1 MPAPLTLPCAKRVCV
16 SRSLWPL
23 LSVGLFAI
31 NPLPLVLAEA
41 SRTEDSTLTL
51 GTVTVQGATGSNGP
65 LSTSS
70 VLSSVDVLGAD
81 ILEKMPVNY
90 SWELFSRAPGVMLT
104 EFNQG
109 TTSGKISFRGFNGEG
124 EVNAVK
130 LLIDGIPSNSN
141 DGNMPFMDMI
151 FPLELDSIEVVR
163 GTSDARYGL
172 NNIAGNVNMLTRTGG
187 DYTKARIRYGSYNT
201 QETQLAKGIES
212 SNWTQNYFFA
222 YQKSDGYRD
231 HAQADKFSMA
241 GKWFYTPDD
250 NRYRIGLI
258 ARHYETEA
266 QEPGY
271 LSEEDAH
278 QHPTMTNSYNATD
291 KGTRRMNQ
299 LSVHFDTE
307 LSDTLAWAA
316 KTYVNTFDDRRW
328 TQYWRTSA
336 QQERDAYE
344 TQYGALTSLTW
355 RPEVSW
361 LYDFALEGGADMQ
374 QQHNKSERYR
384 TKDRVRQA
392 QTRDQQFDFDTY
404 GAYVQAEI
412 KPFESLK
419 IIPAYRVDK
428 IQGDF
433 TNEMTGLDYD
443 INDYG
448 LIKQPKLSVVYSPWD
463 VASVYANWGRTFQV
477 GTGAAAYKIPPRDT
491 DLAPSINEGWETGIK
506 FTPADWIDGRV
517 AYWQQKASG
526 EVSRRLNDPSGESDN
541 VGQTRRWGYDAQ
553 VNLHPNERTDLWMAY
568 AWQYSKI
575 LQPSSTLPNSKGQ
588 EIDHIPHHLYN
599 AGVSYKATPALQL
612 TAWMNGQTNYYLER
626 ENTRGTY
633 GGYVLMNL
641 GASYRVTESVSVDL
655 QLKNLTNRYY
665 EYVWYDPDG
674 AQASLH
680 SPGDGRALYTGVSVD
695 F

>member
-31 NPLPLVLAEA
+31 NPLLLALAEA

-51 GTVTVQGATGSNGP
+51 GTVTVQGATDSNGP

-151 FPLELDSIEVVR
+151 FPMELDSIEVVR

-201 QETQLAKGIES
+201 QETQLAKGIET

-433 TNEMTGLDYD
+433 TNEMTGLDYA

-463 VASVYANWGRTFQV
+463 VASVYANWGRTFQM

>member
-1 MPAPLTLPCAKRVCV
+1 MPVPFTVPRARRLTV
-16 SRSLWPL
+16 SRPLWPMI
-23 LSVGLFAI
+23 SAGLFAL
-31 NPLPLVLAEA
+31 NPLCLTLAET
-41 SRTEDSTLTL
+41 SKTEDSTLTL
-51 GTVTVQGATGSNGP
+51 GTVTVQGASASNGP
-65 LSTSS
+65 LSTAS
-70 VLSSVDVLGAD
+70 VLSSVDILGAD
-81 ILEKMPVNY
+81 ILQKMPVNY

-187 DYTKARIRYGSYNT
+187 DYTQARLRYGSFNT

-222 YQKSDGYRD
+222 YQKSAGYRD
-231 HAQADKFSMA
+231 HAEADKFSMS

-250 NRYRIGLI
+250 NSYRVGLI

-271 LSEEDAH
+271 LSEDDARR
-278 QHPTMTNSYNATD
+278 HPTMTNTYNATD

-299 LSVHFDTE
+299 VSLHVDTE
-307 LSDTLAWAA
+307 LAETLAWSA

-355 RPEVSW
+355 RPHVSW
-361 LYDFALEGGADMQ
+361 LYDFALEGGTDLQ
-374 QQHNKSERYR
+374 QQQNKSERYR
-384 TKDRVRQA
+384 TQNRARLA
-392 QTRDQQFDFDTY
+392 QTRDQRFDFNTY

-412 KPFESLK
+412 TPFESLK

-506 FTPADWIDGRV
+506 FTPTEWIDGRV

-553 VNLHPNERTDLWMAY
+553 LNLHPNERTDIWMAY

-575 LQPSSTLPNSKGQ
+575 LQPSATLPNSKDQ

-599 AGVSYKATPALQL
+599 AGISYKATPALQL

-626 ENTRGTY
+626 ENTKGTY

-641 GASYRVTESVSVDL
+641 GATYQVTRSVSVDL

-674 AQASLH
+674 ARASLH
-680 SPGDGRALYTGVSVD
+680 SPGDGRALYSGVTLD

>member
-1 MPAPLTLPCAKRVCV
+1 MPAPCSLPRVKQRVV
-16 SRSLWPL
+16 SRSFLAL
-23 LSVGLFAI
+23 LSASLSAFD
-31 NPLPLVLAEA
+31 PLSIAVAA
-41 SRTEDSTLTL
+41 TSSSEDSTLTL
-51 GTVTVQGATGSNGP
+51 GTVTVSGAAAGP
-65 LSTSS
+65 LATSS
-70 VLSSVDVLGAD
+70 VVSSVDILGGD

-141 DGNMPFMDMI
+141 DGNMPYMDMI

-172 NNIAGNVNMLTRTGG
+172 NNIAGNVNMLTRTSG
-187 DYTKARIRYGSYNT
+187 DYTKARVRYGSFNT

-212 SNWTQNYFFA
+212 SNWTQNYFIA
-222 YQKSDGYRD
+222 YQKADGYRD
-231 HAQADKFSMA
+231 HAEADRYSMS

-250 NRYRIGLI
+250 DSYRIGLI

-271 LSEEDAH
+271 LTEDDARH
-278 QHPTMTNSYNATD
+278 HPTMTNSYNATD

-299 LSVHFDTE
+299 VSLHFDTE
-307 LSDTLAWAA
+307 LTDSLAWSA
-316 KTYVNTFDDRRW
+316 KTYVNTYDDRRW
-328 TQYWRTSA
+328 TQYWRISS
-336 QQERDAYE
+336 QQERDTYE

-355 RPEVSW
+355 RPEVNG
-361 LYDFALEGGADMQ
+361 LYDFALEGGADVQ
-374 QQHNKSERYR
+374 QQQNKSERYK
-384 TKDRVRQA
+384 TKSRVRQS
-392 QTRDQQFDFDTY
+392 QTRDQAFDFDTY

-419 IIPAYRVDK
+419 IVPAYRVDK

-433 TNEMTGLDYD
+433 TNEMTGTDYD

-448 LIKQPKLSVVYSPWD
+448 LIKQPKLSIVYSPWA

-477 GTGAAAYKIPPRDT
+477 GTGAAAYKIPPRTT
-491 DLAPSINEGWETGIK
+491 DLEPSINEGWETGVK
-506 FTPADWIDGRV
+506 FTPSDWVDGRI
-517 AYWQQKASG
+517 AYWQQEATG

-541 VGQTRRWGYDAQ
+541 VGETRRWGYDLQ
-553 VNLHPNERTDLWMAY
+553 VNMHPNERTDFWMAY

-575 LQPSSTLPNSKGQ
+575 LQPSATLPDSKGQ
-588 EIDHIPHHLYN
+588 EIDHVPHHVYN
-599 AGVSYKATPALQL
+599 AGVSYQATPALQL

-626 ENTRGTY
+626 QNTQGTY

-641 GASYRVTESVSVDL
+641 GAVYKVAESVSVDV

-674 AQASLH
+674 ADASLH
-680 SPGDGRALYTGVSVD
+680 SPGDGRALYTGITFD
-695 F
+695 L

>member
-1 MPAPLTLPCAKRVCV
+1 MPAPFTLPRAKRVAVPC
-16 SRSLWPL
+16 SLWPM
-23 LSVGLFAI
+23 LSVSL
-31 NPLPLVLAEA
+31 LAFSSLA
-41 SRTEDSTLTL
+41 SADESAALTL
-51 GTVTVQGATGSNGP
+51 GAVAIQGTSGDSGP
-65 LSTSS
+65 LGTRG
-70 VLSSVDVLGAD
+70 VPGSVDILGAD
-81 ILEKMPVNY
+81 VLEKMPVNY

-151 FPLELDSIEVVR
+151 FPLDLDSIEVVR

-187 DYTKARIRYGSYNT
+187 DYTRARIRYGSDDT
-201 QETQLAKGIES
+201 RETQFAKGIES

-222 YQKSDGYRD
+222 YQKADGYRD
-231 HAQADKFSMA
+231 HAEADKVSLS

-271 LSEEDAH
+271 LSADDAH
-278 QHPTMTNSYNATD
+278 QHPRMSNVYNASD

-299 LSVHFDTE
+299 LSLHLDTE
-307 LSDTLAWAA
+307 LAETLSWSA
-316 KTYVNTFDDRRW
+316 KTYLNTFDDRRW

-355 RPEVSW
+355 RPVVSG
-361 LYDFALEGGADMQ
+361 LYHFALEGGTDIQRQ
-374 QQHNKSERYR
+374 QNTSERYR
-384 TKDRVRQA
+384 TLDRARQA
-392 QTRDQQFDFDTY
+392 QTRDQQFDFNTV

-412 KPFESLK
+412 QPFESLK
-419 IIPAYRVDK
+419 IIPAYRVDR

-433 TNEMTGLDYD
+433 TNAMTGTDYA

-448 LIKQPKLSVVYSPWD
+448 LIKQPKLSVVYSPWN

-491 DLAPSINEGWETGIK
+491 DLAPSINEGWETGIT
-506 FTPADWIDGRV
+506 FTPADWVDGRI
-517 AYWQQKASG
+517 AYWQQEASG

-553 VNLHPNERTDLWMAY
+553 LNLHPNARTEIWLAY

-575 LQPSSTLPNSKGQ
+575 LQPSATLPGSKGR

-599 AGVSYKATPALQL
+599 AGIRYQATPALQL
-612 TAWMNGQTNYYLER
+612 SAWMNGQTHYYLER
-626 ENTRGTY
+626 ENTQGTY

-641 GASYRVTESVSVDL
+641 GAVYRVTESVSVDL

-665 EYVWYDPDG
+665 EYAWYDPDG
-674 AQASLH
+674 ARASLH
-680 SPGDGRALYTGVSVD
+680 SPGDGRTLMSGVTLD

>member
-1 MPAPLTLPCAKRVCV
+1 
-16 SRSLWPL
+16 
-23 LSVGLFAI
+23 LFLRRYI
-31 NPLPLVLAEA
+31 
-41 SRTEDSTLTL
+41 
-51 GTVTVQGATGSNGP
+51 
-65 LSTSS
+65 
-70 VLSSVDVLGAD
+70 SSVDILGGD

-90 SWELFSRAPGVMLT
+90 SWELFRRAPGVMLT

-141 DGNMPFMDMI
+141 DGNMPYMDMI
-151 FPLELDSIEVVR
+151 FPMELDSIEVVR

-187 DYTKARIRYGSYNT
+187 DYNKARFRYGSFNT
-201 QETQLAKGIES
+201 QETQLAKGLES

-231 HAQADKFSMA
+231 HAEADKFSMS
-241 GKWFYTPDD
+241 GKWFFTPDD
-250 NRYRIGLI
+250 DSYRIGLI

-271 LSEEDAH
+271 LTEDDARH
-278 QHPTMTNSYNATD
+278 HPEMTNSFNATD

-299 LSVHFDTE
+299 FSLHFDTD
-307 LSDTLAWAA
+307 LTDTLAWSA
-316 KTYVNTFDDRRW
+316 KTYVNTLDDRRW
-328 TQYWRTSA
+328 TQYWRTSS
-336 QQERDAYE
+336 QQERDTYE

-361 LYDFALEGGADMQ
+361 LYDFALEGGTDVQ
-374 QQHNKSERYR
+374 QQQNQSERYR
-384 TKDRVRQA
+384 TRDRARLA
-392 QTRDQQFDFDTY
+392 TTRDQQFDFDTY

-419 IIPAYRVDK
+419 ILPAYRVDK

-433 TNEMTGLDYD
+433 TNEMTGTDYD

-448 LIKQPKLSVVYSPWD
+448 LIKQPKISVVYSPWD
-463 VASVYANWGRTFQV
+463 VASFYANWGRTFQV

-506 FTPADWIDGRV
+506 FTPAEWVDGRV
-517 AYWQQKASG
+517 AYWQQEASG

-541 VGQTRRWGYDAQ
+541 VGETRRWGYDVQ
-553 VNLHPNERTDLWMAY
+553 MNLHPDERTEIWLAY
-568 AWQYSKI
+568 SWQYSKI
-575 LQPSSTLPNSKGQ
+575 LQPSATLPGSKGR

-599 AGVSYKATPALQL
+599 AGLRYDATPALQL

-626 ENTRGTY
+626 ENTKGTY

-641 GASYRVTESVSVDL
+641 GATYKVTQSVSVDL

-674 AQASLH
+674 AQGSLH
-680 SPGDGRALYTGVSVD
+680 SPGDGRALYTGVTVD

>member
-1 MPAPLTLPCAKRVCV
+1 MPAPFTLPHAKCLSV

-23 LSVGLFAI
+23 LSLGLFAI
-31 NPLPLVLAEA
+31 SPLSYALAEA
-41 SRTEDSTLTL
+41 SKTENSTLTL
-51 GTVTVQGATGSNGP
+51 GAVNVQGSTGGP
-65 LSTSS
+65 LNASN
-70 VLSSVDVLGAD
+70 VLSSVDILGGD
-81 ILEKMPVNY
+81 ILEKMPINY

-141 DGNMPFMDMI
+141 DGNMPFLDMI
-151 FPLELDSIEVVR
+151 FPMELDSIEVVR

-172 NNIAGNVNMLTRTGG
+172 YNIAGNVNMLTRTGG
-187 DYTKARIRYGSYNT
+187 DYSKARIRYDSFNT
-201 QETQLAKGIES
+201 RETQLAKGIEN

-222 YQKSDGYRD
+222 YQKADGYRD
-231 HAQADKFSMA
+231 HAEADRYSMS

-250 NRYRIGLI
+250 DSYRIGLI
-258 ARHYETEA
+258 ARHYEAEA
-266 QEPGY
+266 QEAGY
-271 LSEEDAH
+271 LAKDDAH
-278 QHPTMTNSYNATD
+278 HHPEMTNSFNATD

-299 LSVHFDTE
+299 VSLHFDTD
-307 LSDTLAWAA
+307 LTDTLAWSA
-316 KTYVNTFDDRRW
+316 KTYMNTFDDRRW
-328 TQYWRTSA
+328 TQYWSTSS
-336 QQERDAYE
+336 QQERDTYE

-361 LYDFALEGGADMQ
+361 LYDFAVESGADIQ
-374 QQHNKSERYR
+374 QQQNKSERYR
-384 TKDRVRQA
+384 TKDRARLA
-392 QTRDQQFDFDTY
+392 TTRDQKFNFDTY

-412 KPFESLK
+412 KPFESLR
-419 IIPAYRVDK
+419 IVPAYRVDK
-428 IQGDF
+428 IEGDF
-433 TNEMTGLDYD
+433 TNELTRTDYD
-443 INDYG
+443 INNYG
-448 LIKQPKLSVVYSPWD
+448 LIKQPKISIVYSPWD
-463 VASVYANWGRTFQV
+463 VASIYANWGRTFQV
-477 GTGAAAYKIPPRDT
+477 GTGAAAYKIPPRDAN
-491 DLAPSINEGWETGIK
+491 LAPSINEGWETGIK
-506 FTPADWIDGRV
+506 FTPADWVDGRV
-517 AYWQQKASG
+517 AYWQQEASG

-541 VGQTRRWGYDAQ
+541 VGETRRWGYDLQ
-553 VNLHPNERTDLWMAY
+553 MNLHPDERTEIWMAY
-568 AWQYSKI
+568 SWQYSKI
-575 LQPSSTLPNSKGQ
+575 LQPSASLPNSKGQ

-599 AGVSYKATPALQL
+599 AGISYEATPALQL

-626 ENTRGTY
+626 ENTTGTY

-641 GASYRVTESVSVDL
+641 GAIYKVTPSVSVDL

-680 SPGDGRALYTGVSVD
+680 SPGDGRALYAGVTVD

>member
-1 MPAPLTLPCAKRVCV
+1 MPAPCSLPRVKQRVV
-16 SRSLWPL
+16 SRSFLAL
-23 LSVGLFAI
+23 LSASLSAFD
-31 NPLPLVLAEA
+31 PLSIAVAA
-41 SRTEDSTLTL
+41 TSSSEDSTLTL
-51 GTVTVQGATGSNGP
+51 GTVTVSGAAAGP
-65 LSTSS
+65 LATSS
-70 VLSSVDVLGAD
+70 VVSSVDILGGD

-141 DGNMPFMDMI
+141 DGNMPYMDMI

-172 NNIAGNVNMLTRTGG
+172 NNIAGNVNMLTHTSG
-187 DYTKARIRYGSYNT
+187 DYTKARVRYGSFNT

-212 SNWTQNYFFA
+212 SNWTQNYFIA
-222 YQKSDGYRD
+222 YQKADGYRD
-231 HAQADKFSMA
+231 HAEADRYSMS

-250 NRYRIGLI
+250 DSYRIGLI

-271 LSEEDAH
+271 LTEDDARH
-278 QHPTMTNSYNATD
+278 HPTMTNSYNATD

-299 LSVHFDTE
+299 VSLHFDTE
-307 LSDTLAWAA
+307 LTDSLAWSA
-316 KTYVNTFDDRRW
+316 KTYVNTYDDRRW
-328 TQYWRTSA
+328 TQYWRTSS
-336 QQERDAYE
+336 QQERDTYE

-355 RPEVSW
+355 RPEVNG
-361 LYDFALEGGADMQ
+361 LYDFALEGGADVQ
-374 QQHNKSERYR
+374 QQQNKSERYK
-384 TKDRVRQA
+384 TKSRVRQS
-392 QTRDQQFDFDTY
+392 QTRDQAFDFDTY

-419 IIPAYRVDK
+419 IVPAYRVDK

-433 TNEMTGLDYD
+433 TNEMTGTDYD

-448 LIKQPKLSVVYSPWD
+448 LIKQPKLSIVYSPWA

-477 GTGAAAYKIPPRDT
+477 GTGAAAYKIPPRTT
-491 DLAPSINEGWETGIK
+491 DLEPSINEGWETGVK
-506 FTPADWIDGRV
+506 FNPSDWVDGRI
-517 AYWQQKASG
+517 AYWQQEATG

-541 VGQTRRWGYDAQ
+541 VGETRRWGYDLQ
-553 VNLHPNERTDLWMAY
+553 VNMHPNERTDFWMAY

-575 LQPSSTLPNSKGQ
+575 LQPSATLPDSKGQ
-588 EIDHIPHHLYN
+588 EIDHVPHHLYN
-599 AGVSYKATPALQL
+599 AGVSYQATPALQL

-626 ENTRGTY
+626 QNTQGTY

-641 GASYRVTESVSVDL
+641 GAVYKVTESVSVDV

-674 AQASLH
+674 ADASLH
-680 SPGDGRALYTGVSVD
+680 SPGDGRALYTGITFD
-695 F
+695 L

>member
-1 MPAPLTLPCAKRVCV
+1 MPAPITLPCAKPMSVP
-16 SRSLWPL
+16 RSLWPL
-23 LSVGLFAI
+23 LSLGLLAI
-31 NPLPLVLAEA
+31 SPLSLALAEA
-41 SRTEDSTLTL
+41 STTEDSTLTL
-51 GTVTVQGATGSNGP
+51 VTVNVQGTASGP
-65 LSTSS
+65 LSASS
-70 VLSSVDVLGAD
+70 VLSSVDILGAD

-187 DYTKARIRYGSYNT
+187 DYSTARIRYGSFNT

-222 YQKSDGYRD
+222 YQESDGYRD
-231 HAQADKFSMA
+231 HADADRYSMS

-250 NRYRIGLI
+250 DSYRIGLI
-258 ARHYETEA
+258 ARHYEAEA

-271 LSEEDAH
+271 LTEDDARH
-278 QHPTMTNSYNATD
+278 HPTMTNFYNATD
-291 KGTRRMNQ
+291 KGIRRMNQ
-299 LSVHFDTE
+299 VSLHFDTD
-307 LSDTLAWAA
+307 LADTLAWSA

-328 TQYWRTSA
+328 TQYWSTTS
-336 QQERDAYE
+336 QQERDTYE

-361 LYDFALEGGADMQ
+361 LYDFALEGGADVQ
-374 QQHNKSERYR
+374 QQQNESERYR
-384 TKDRVRQA
+384 TKNRARLA

-419 IIPAYRVDK
+419 IVPAYRVDK

-463 VASVYANWGRTFQV
+463 VASFYANWGRTFQV

-491 DLAPSINEGWETGIK
+491 DLEPSINEGWETGIK

-517 AYWQQKASG
+517 AYWQQEATG

-541 VGQTRRWGYDAQ
+541 VGETRRWGYDLQ
-553 VNLHPNERTDLWMAY
+553 MNLHPNERTDIWMAY
-568 AWQYSKI
+568 SWQYSKI
-575 LQPSSTLPNSKGQ
+575 LEPSATLPNSKGQ

-599 AGVSYKATPALQL
+599 AGVSYEVTPALQL

-626 ENTRGTY
+626 ENTKGTY

-641 GASYRVTESVSVDL
+641 GAIYNVTESVSVDL
-655 QLKNLTNRYY
+655 QLKNLTNRDY

-680 SPGDGRALYTGVSVD
+680 SSGDGRALYTGVTLD

>member
-1 MPAPLTLPCAKRVCV
+1 M
-16 SRSLWPL
+16 
-23 LSVGLFAI
+23 
-31 NPLPLVLAEA
+31 
-41 SRTEDSTLTL
+41 
-51 GTVTVQGATGSNGP
+51 
-65 LSTSS
+65 
-70 VLSSVDVLGAD
+70 LGAD

-90 SWELFSRAPGVMLT
+90 SWELFSRAPGVILT

-151 FPLELDSIEVVR
+151 FPMELDSIEVVR

-187 DYTKARIRYGSYNT
+187 DYTKARVRYGSYNT
-201 QETQLAKGIES
+201 QETQLAKGIEG

-231 HAQADKFSMA
+231 HAEADKFSMS

-250 NRYRIGLI
+250 DSYRIGLI

-278 QHPTMTNSYNATD
+278 QHPSMTNSYNATD

-299 LSVHFDTE
+299 VSVHFDTDLAE
-307 LSDTLAWAA
+307 TLAWSA

-374 QQHNKSERYR
+374 QQQNKSERYR
-384 TKDRVRQA
+384 TKDRVRLA

-419 IIPAYRVDK
+419 IVPAYRVDK
-428 IQGDF
+428 IQGNF
-433 TNEMTGLDYD
+433 TNEMTGMDYD

-491 DLAPSINEGWETGIK
+491 NLAPSINEGWETGIK

-517 AYWQQKASG
+517 AYWQQEASG

-541 VGQTRRWGYDAQ
+541 VGETRRWGYDAQ
-553 VNLHPNERTDLWMAY
+553 LNLHPNERTDIWMAY
-568 AWQYSKI
+568 SWQYSKI
-575 LQPSSTLPNSKGQ
+575 LQPSSSLPNSKGQ

-599 AGVSYKATPALQL
+599 AGVSYKATRALQL

-626 ENTRGTY
+626 ENTKGTY

-641 GASYRVTESVSVDL
+641 GATYQVTESVSVDL

-680 SPGDGRALYTGVSVD
+680 SPGDGRALYTGVTVD

>member
-1 MPAPLTLPCAKRVCV
+1 MPCSNTLPRAKPLFICCCV
-16 SRSLWPL
+16 WPL
-23 LSVGLFAI
+23 LSVGVLVSS
-31 NPLPLVLAEA
+31 PLSVALADAGNLEN
-41 SRTEDSTLTL
+41 STLTL
-51 GTVTVQGATGSNGP
+51 GAVSVQGTASGP
-65 LSTSS
+65 LNTSN
-70 VLSSVDVLGAD
+70 VLSSVDILGAD

-141 DGNMPFMDMI
+141 DGNMPYMDMI
-151 FPLELDSIEVVR
+151 FPMELDSIEVVR

-187 DYTKARIRYGSYNT
+187 DYTKARLRYGSFNT
-201 QETQLAKGIES
+201 QEAQLAKGIQS

-222 YQKSDGYRD
+222 YQKSAGYRD
-231 HAQADKFSMA
+231 HAQADKFSMS

-250 NRYRIGLI
+250 DSYRIGLI

-271 LSEEDAH
+271 LTEEDARR
-278 QHPTMTNSYNATD
+278 HPQMTNRFNATD

-299 LSVHFDTE
+299 VSLHVDTD
-307 LSDTLAWAA
+307 LADTLAWSA

-328 TQYWRTSA
+328 TQYWRTSS

-361 LYDFALEGGADMQ
+361 LYDFALEGGADVQ
-374 QQHNKSERYR
+374 QQQNKSERYR
-384 TKDRVRQA
+384 SKDRARLA
-392 QTRDQQFDFDTY
+392 TTRDQQFDFDTY

-419 IIPAYRVDK
+419 IVPAYRVDK
-428 IQGDF
+428 IQGNF
-433 TNEMTGLDYD
+433 TNEMTGTDYD
-443 INDYG
+443 INHYG

-491 DLAPSINEGWETGIK
+491 DLAPSINDGWETGIK
-506 FTPADWIDGRV
+506 FTPADWVDGRV
-517 AYWQQKASG
+517 AYWQQEASG

-541 VGQTRRWGYDAQ
+541 VGETRRWGYDLQ
-553 VNLHPNERTDLWMAY
+553 VNLHPNDRTELWLAY
-568 AWQYSKI
+568 SWQYSKI
-575 LQPSSTLPNSKGQ
+575 LQPSATLPDSKGQ
-588 EIDHIPHHLYN
+588 QIDHIPNHLYN
-599 AGVSYKATPALQL
+599 AGISYEATPALQL
-612 TAWMNGQTNYYLER
+612 TAWMNGQTDYYLER
-626 ENTRGTY
+626 ENTQGTY

-641 GASYRVTESVSVDL
+641 GATYKVTPSVSVDL

-674 AQASLH
+674 ARGSLH
-680 SPGDGRALYTGVSVD
+680 SPGDGRALYAGVTLD

>member
-1 MPAPLTLPCAKRVCV
+1 MPAPFSLRHAKRLSV
-16 SRSLWPL
+16 SRSIWPV
-23 LSVGLFAI
+23 LSIGVLASS
-31 NPLPLVLAEA
+31 PLSLALAEA
-41 SRTEDSTLTL
+41 GRLENPTLTL
-51 GTVTVQGATGSNGP
+51 GAVSVQGSTSGP
-65 LSTSS
+65 LATRS
-70 VLSSVDVLGAD
+70 VLSSVDILGAD

-90 SWELFSRAPGVMLT
+90 SWELFRRAPGVMLT

-141 DGNMPFMDMI
+141 DGNMPYMDMI
-151 FPLELDSIEVVR
+151 FPMELDSIEVVR

-187 DYTKARIRYGSYNT
+187 DYSKVRLRYGSFNT
-201 QETQLAKGIES
+201 QEAQLAKGIES
-212 SNWTQNYFFA
+212 SNWSQNYFFA
-222 YQKSDGYRD
+222 YQKSSGYRD
-231 HAQADKFSMA
+231 HAEADKFSMS

-250 NRYRIGLI
+250 DSYRIGLI

-271 LSEEDAH
+271 LAEADARH
-278 QHPTMTNSYNATD
+278 HPEMTNSFNATD

-299 LSVHFDTE
+299 ISLNLDTD
-307 LSDTLAWAA
+307 LTDTLAWSA

-328 TQYWRTSA
+328 TQYWRTSS

-361 LYDFALEGGADMQ
+361 LHDFALESGADVQ
-374 QQHNKSERYR
+374 QQQNESERYR
-384 TKDRVRQA
+384 TRDRARLA
-392 QTRDQQFDFDTY
+392 TTRDQRFDFDIY

-419 IIPAYRVDK
+419 IVPAYRVDK
-428 IQGDF
+428 IQGTF
-433 TNEMTGLDYD
+433 TNEMIGKDYD

-448 LIKQPKLSVVYSPWD
+448 LIKQPKISVVYSPWD

-491 DLAPSINEGWETGIK
+491 DLAPSINEGWETGVK
-506 FTPADWIDGRV
+506 FTPADWMDGRL
-517 AYWQQKASG
+517 AYWQQEASG

-541 VGQTRRWGYDAQ
+541 VGETRRWGYDLQ
-553 VNLHPNERTDLWMAY
+553 MNLYPNERTDIWLAY
-568 AWQYSKI
+568 SWQYSKI
-575 LQPSSTLPNSKGQ
+575 LQPSSSLPDSKGQ
-588 EIDHIPHHLYN
+588 EIDHIPHHLYS
-599 AGVSYKATPALQL
+599 AGISYDATPALQL
-612 TAWMNGQTNYYLER
+612 TAWMNGQTDYYLER
-626 ENTRGTY
+626 ENTKRRY

-641 GASYRVTESVSVDL
+641 GATYQVTQSVSVDL
-655 QLKNLTNRYY
+655 QLKNLADQYY

-674 AQASLH
+674 ARASLH
-680 SPGDGRALYTGVSVD
+680 SPGDGRAIYAGVTVD

>member
-1 MPAPLTLPCAKRVCV
+1 MPVFSTLPRAMHIPV
-16 SRSLWPL
+16 SRSVCQALTCGVFALTPL
-23 LSVGLFAI
+23 SAA
-31 NPLPLVLAEA
+31 LAE
-41 SRTEDSTLTL
+41 TQVENSTLTL
-51 GTVTVQGATGSNGP
+51 GSVTVQGNSSGP

-70 VLSSVDVLGAD
+70 VLSSVDILGGD

-90 SWELFSRAPGVMLT
+90 SWELFRRAPGVILT

-124 EVNAVK
+124 EINAVK

-151 FPLELDSIEVVR
+151 FPMELDSIEVVR

-187 DYTKARIRYGSYNT
+187 NYTKARIRYGSFNT
-201 QETQLAKGIES
+201 QETQLSKGFES
-212 SNWTQNYFFA
+212 SNWSQNYFFA
-222 YQKSDGYRD
+222 YQKSEGYRD
-231 HAQADKFSMA
+231 HSDAEKFSMS

-250 NRYRIGLI
+250 ESYRIGLI

-271 LSEEDAH
+271 LSEENASR
-278 QHPTMTNSYNATD
+278 HPTMTNSYNATD

-299 LSVHFDTE
+299 VSLHFDTD
-307 LSDTLAWAA
+307 LADTLAWSA
-316 KTYVNTFDDRRW
+316 KTYINTFDDRRW
-328 TQYWRTSA
+328 TQYWRTTS

-374 QQHNKSERYR
+374 QQENKSERYR
-384 TKDRVRQA
+384 TLNRVRQA

-419 IIPAYRVDK
+419 IVPAYRVDK

-463 VASVYANWGRTFQV
+463 VASFYANWGRTFQV

-491 DLAPSINEGWETGIK
+491 DLEPSINEGWETGIK
-506 FTPADWIDGRV
+506 FTPARWVDGRI
-517 AYWQQKASG
+517 AYWQQEASG

-541 VGQTRRWGYDAQ
+541 VGETRRWGYDLQ
-553 VNLHPNERTDLWMAY
+553 VSLHPNERTEIWMAY
-568 AWQYSKI
+568 SWQYSKI
-575 LQPSSTLPNSKGQ
+575 LEPSATLPNSKGR
-588 EIDHIPHHLYN
+588 EIDHVPHHVYN
-599 AGVSYKATPALQL
+599 AGMTYQATPALQL

-626 ENTRGTY
+626 ENTQGTY

-641 GASYRVTESVSVDL
+641 GATWKVSESVSVDL

-674 AQASLH
+674 AVDSLH
-680 SPGDGRALYTGVSVD
+680 SPGDGRALYTGVTLE

>member
-1 MPAPLTLPCAKRVCV
+1 MPAPSCVPGAKRRPG
-16 SRSLWPL
+16 SRYLWPL
-23 LSVGLFAI
+23 LSTGLFTLHPFA
-31 NPLPLVLAEA
+31 ATA
-41 SRTEDSTLTL
+41 TTEDSTLTL
-51 GTVTVQGATGSNGP
+51 GTVTVQGSSASSGP
-65 LSTSS
+65 LSTAS
-70 VLSSVDVLGAD
+70 VLSSVDILGAD

-187 DYTKARIRYGSYNT
+187 EYTKARLRYGSYNT
-201 QETQLAKGIES
+201 QEAQLAKGIEG

-222 YQKSDGYRD
+222 YQQSDGYRD
-231 HAQADKFSMA
+231 HAQANKFSLS

-250 NRYRIGLI
+250 DSYRIGLI

-271 LSEEDAH
+271 LSEDDAH
-278 QHPTMTNSYNATD
+278 RHPTMTNSYNTTD
-291 KGTRRMNQ
+291 QGTRRMNQ

-307 LSDTLAWAA
+307 LAEHLAWSA

-355 RPEVSW
+355 RPQVSW
-361 LYDFALEGGADMQ
+361 LYDFALEGGADVQ
-374 QQHNKSERYR
+374 QQQNTSERYR
-384 TKDRVRQA
+384 TRDRARLA
-392 QTRDQQFDFDTY
+392 QTRDQRFDFDTY
-404 GAYVQAEI
+404 GTYLQAEI

-433 TNEMTGLDYD
+433 TDQMTGQDYA

-448 LIKQPKLSVVYSPWD
+448 LIKQPKLSVVYSPCK

-517 AYWQQKASG
+517 AYWQQEASG

-541 VGQTRRWGYDAQ
+541 VGETRRWGYDAQ
-553 VNLHPNERTDLWMAY
+553 LNLHPNERTEIWMAY

-575 LQPSSTLPNSKGQ
+575 LQPSATLPNSKGQ

-599 AGVSYKATPALQL
+599 AGVSYQATPALQL
-612 TAWMNGQTNYYLER
+612 SAWMNGQTNYYLER
-626 ENTRGTY
+626 ENTQGTY

-641 GASYRVTESVSVDL
+641 GATYRVTESLSVDL

-680 SPGDGRALYTGVSVD
+680 SPGDGRALYSGVTLD

>member
-1 MPAPLTLPCAKRVCV
+1 M
-16 SRSLWPL
+16 
-23 LSVGLFAI
+23 LSVSL
-31 NPLPLVLAEA
+31 LAFSSLALADESSA
-41 SRTEDSTLTL
+41 LTL
-51 GTVTVQGATGSNGP
+51 GAVAIQGTSGDSGP
-65 LSTSS
+65 LGTRG
-70 VLSSVDVLGAD
+70 VLGSVDILGAD
-81 ILEKMPVNY
+81 VVEKMPVNY

-104 EFNQG
+104 QFNQG

-187 DYTKARIRYGSYNT
+187 DYTRARIRYASDDT
-201 QETQLAKGIES
+201 RETQFAKGIES

-222 YQKSDGYRD
+222 YQKADGYRD
-231 HAQADKFSMA
+231 HAEADKVSLS

-271 LSEEDAH
+271 LSADDAH
-278 QHPTMTNSYNATD
+278 QHPRMSNAYNASD

-299 LSVHFDTE
+299 LSLHLDTE
-307 LSDTLAWAA
+307 LAETLSWSA
-316 KTYVNTFDDRRW
+316 KTYLNTFDDRRW

-355 RPEVSW
+355 RPAVSG
-361 LYDFALEGGADMQ
+361 LYHFALEGGTDIQRQ
-374 QQHNKSERYR
+374 QNTSERYR
-384 TKDRVRQA
+384 TLNRARQA
-392 QTRDQQFDFDTY
+392 QTRDQQFDFDTV

-412 KPFESLK
+412 QPFESLK
-419 IIPAYRVDK
+419 IIPAYRVDR

-433 TNEMTGLDYD
+433 TNEMTGTDYA
-443 INDYG
+443 INNYG

-506 FTPADWIDGRV
+506 FTPADWVDGRI
-517 AYWQQKASG
+517 AYWQQEASG

-553 VNLHPNERTDLWMAY
+553 LNLHPNARTEIWLAY

-575 LQPSSTLPNSKGQ
+575 LQPSATLPGSKGR

-599 AGVSYKATPALQL
+599 AGIRYQATPALQL
-612 TAWMNGQTNYYLER
+612 SAWMNGQTHYYLER
-626 ENTRGTY
+626 ENTQGTY

-641 GASYRVTESVSVDL
+641 GAVYRVTESVSVDL
-655 QLKNLTNRYY
+655 QLKNFTNRYY
-665 EYVWYDPDG
+665 EYAWYDPDG
-674 AQASLH
+674 ARASLH
-680 SPGDGRALYTGVSVD
+680 SPGDGRTLMSGVTLD

>member
-1 MPAPLTLPCAKRVCV
+1 MPAPFTLRHAKRLSV
-16 SRSLWPL
+16 SRSIWPL
-23 LSVGLFAI
+23 MSAGLFTMS
-31 NPLPLVLAEA
+31 PLCSALDDTVKA
-41 SRTEDSTLTL
+41 EDSTLTL
-51 GTVTVQGATGSNGP
+51 GTVTVQGATSGP

-70 VLSSVDVLGAD
+70 VLSSVDILGGD

-90 SWELFSRAPGVMLT
+90 SWELFRRAPGVMLT

-130 LLIDGIPSNSN
+130 LLIDGVPSNSN
-141 DGNMPFMDMI
+141 DGNMPYMDMI
-151 FPLELDSIEVVR
+151 FPMELDSIEVVR

-187 DYTKARIRYGSYNT
+187 DYNKARFRYGSFNT
-201 QETQLAKGIES
+201 RETQFAKGIES
-212 SNWTQNYFFA
+212 GNWTQNYFFA

-231 HAQADKFSMA
+231 HAEADKFSMS
-241 GKWFYTPDD
+241 GKWFFTPDD
-250 NRYRIGLI
+250 DSYRIGLI

-271 LSEEDAH
+271 LTEDDARH
-278 QHPTMTNSYNATD
+278 RPEMTNSFNATD

-299 LSVHFDTE
+299 VSLHFDTD
-307 LSDTLAWAA
+307 LTDTLAWSA
-316 KTYVNTFDDRRW
+316 KTYINTLDDRRW
-328 TQYWRTSA
+328 TQYWRTSS
-336 QQERDAYE
+336 QQERDTYE

-361 LYDFALEGGADMQ
+361 LYDFALEGGTDVQ
-374 QQHNKSERYR
+374 QQQNQSERYR
-384 TKDRVRQA
+384 TRDRTRLA
-392 QTRDQQFDFDTY
+392 TTRDQQFDFDTY

-419 IIPAYRVDK
+419 IVPAYRVDK

-433 TNEMTGLDYD
+433 TNEMTGTDYD

-448 LIKQPKLSVVYSPWD
+448 LIKQPKISVVYSPWD
-463 VASVYANWGRTFQV
+463 VASFYANWGRTFQV

-506 FTPADWIDGRV
+506 FTPADWVGGRV
-517 AYWQQKASG
+517 AYWQQEASG

-541 VGQTRRWGYDAQ
+541 VGETRRWGYDVQ
-553 VNLHPNERTDLWMAY
+553 MNLHPDERTEVWMTY
-568 AWQYSKI
+568 SWQYSKI
-575 LQPSSTLPNSKGQ
+575 LQPSATLPGSKGR
-588 EIDHIPHHLYN
+588 EIDHIPHHLYS
-599 AGVSYKATPALQL
+599 AGVSYDATPGLQL
-612 TAWMNGQTNYYLER
+612 TAWMNGQTDYYLER
-626 ENTRGTY
+626 ENTKGTY

-641 GASYRVTESVSVDL
+641 GATYKVTQSVSVDL

-674 AQASLH
+674 AQGSLH
-680 SPGDGRALYTGVSVD
+680 SPGDGRALYTGVTVD

>member
-1 MPAPLTLPCAKRVCV
+1 MPALFTLLHVNKLSV
-16 SRSLWPL
+16 SRSLAPMLSLGVFAMTPL
-23 LSVGLFAI
+23 S
-31 NPLPLVLAEA
+31 LVLADTA
-41 SRTEDSTLTL
+41 KTESSTLTL
-51 GTVTVQGATGSNGP
+51 GTVNVQGTASGP

-70 VLSSVDVLGAD
+70 VLSSVDILGGD

-141 DGNMPFMDMI
+141 DGNMPFIDMI
-151 FPLELDSIEVVR
+151 FPMELDSIEVVR

-187 DYTKARIRYGSYNT
+187 DYTKARISYGSFNT

-231 HAQADKFSMA
+231 HADTDKFSMS

-250 NRYRIGLI
+250 DSYRIGLI

-271 LSEEDAH
+271 LTEDDARH
-278 QHPTMTNSYNATD
+278 HPTMTNSYNATD

-299 LSVHFDTE
+299 VSLHFDTD
-307 LSDTLAWAA
+307 LADTLAWSA

-336 QQERDAYE
+336 QQERDSYE
-344 TQYGALTSLTW
+344 KQYGALTSLTW
-355 RPEVSW
+355 RPEVIW

-374 QQHNKSERYR
+374 QQNNKSERYK
-384 TKDRVRQA
+384 TSNRVRLA

-404 GAYVQAEI
+404 GAYMQAEI

-419 IIPAYRVDK
+419 IVPAYRVDK

-433 TNEMTGLDYD
+433 TNEVTERDYN

-448 LIKQPKLSVVYSPWD
+448 LIKQPKLSMVYSPWD
-463 VASVYANWGRTFQV
+463 LASFYANWGRTFQV
-477 GTGAAAYKIPPRDT
+477 GTGAAAYKIPPRDS

-517 AYWQQKASG
+517 AYWQQEASG

-541 VGQTRRWGYDAQ
+541 VGETRRWGYDLQ
-553 VNLHPNERTDLWMAY
+553 MNLSPDDRTNIWMAY
-568 AWQYSKI
+568 SWQYSKI
-575 LQPSSTLPNSKGQ
+575 LQPSATLPNSKGQ

-599 AGVSYKATPALQL
+599 AGIRYAITPALQL

-626 ENTRGTY
+626 ENTKGTY

-641 GASYRVTESVSVDL
+641 GATYKVSESVSVDL

-680 SPGDGRALYTGVSVD
+680 SPGDGRALYTGVTLD

>member
-1 MPAPLTLPCAKRVCV
+1 MPAPCSLPRVKQRVV
-16 SRSLWPL
+16 SRSFLAL
-23 LSVGLFAI
+23 LSASLSAFD
-31 NPLPLVLAEA
+31 PLSIAVAA
-41 SRTEDSTLTL
+41 TSSSEDSTLTL
-51 GTVTVQGATGSNGP
+51 GTVTVSGAAAGP
-65 LSTSS
+65 LATSS
-70 VLSSVDVLGAD
+70 VVSSVDILGGD

-141 DGNMPFMDMI
+141 DGNMPYMDMI

-172 NNIAGNVNMLTRTGG
+172 NNIAGNVNMLTRTSG
-187 DYTKARIRYGSYNT
+187 DYTKARVRYGSFNT

-212 SNWTQNYFFA
+212 SNWTQNYFIA
-222 YQKSDGYRD
+222 YQKADGYRD
-231 HAQADKFSMA
+231 HAEADRYSMS

-250 NRYRIGLI
+250 DSYRIGLI

-271 LSEEDAH
+271 LTEDDARH
-278 QHPTMTNSYNATD
+278 HPTMTNSYNATD

-299 LSVHFDTE
+299 VSLHFDTE
-307 LSDTLAWAA
+307 LTDSLAWSA
-316 KTYVNTFDDRRW
+316 KTYVNTYDDRRW
-328 TQYWRTSA
+328 TQYWRTSS
-336 QQERDAYE
+336 QQERDTYE

-355 RPEVSW
+355 RPEVNG
-361 LYDFALEGGADMQ
+361 LYDFALEGGADVQ
-374 QQHNKSERYR
+374 QQQNKSERYK
-384 TKDRVRQA
+384 TKSRVRQS
-392 QTRDQQFDFDTY
+392 QTRDQAFDFDTY

-419 IIPAYRVDK
+419 IVPAYRVDK

-433 TNEMTGLDYD
+433 TNEMTGTDYD

-448 LIKQPKLSVVYSPWD
+448 LIKQPKLSIVYSPWA

-477 GTGAAAYKIPPRDT
+477 GTGAAAYKIPPRTT
-491 DLAPSINEGWETGIK
+491 DLEPSINEGWETGVK
-506 FTPADWIDGRV
+506 FTPSDWVDGRI
-517 AYWQQKASG
+517 AYWQQEATG

-541 VGQTRRWGYDAQ
+541 VGETRRWGYDLQ
-553 VNLHPNERTDLWMAY
+553 VNMHPNERIDFWMAY

-575 LQPSSTLPNSKGQ
+575 LQPSATLPDSKGQ
-588 EIDHIPHHLYN
+588 EIDHVPHHLYN
-599 AGVSYKATPALQL
+599 AGVSYQATPALQL

-626 ENTRGTY
+626 QNTQGTY

-641 GASYRVTESVSVDL
+641 GAVYKVTESVSVDV

-674 AQASLH
+674 ANASLH
-680 SPGDGRALYTGVSVD
+680 SPGDGRALYTGITFD
-695 F
+695 L

>member
-1 MPAPLTLPCAKRVCV
+1 MPVLLTAPRAQRHAV
-16 SRSLWPL
+16 SRCLWPL
-23 LSVGLFAI
+23 ISAGLFAL
-31 NPLPLVLAEA
+31 NPLCSALAQA
-41 SRTEDSTLTL
+41 GKSEDSALTL
-51 GTVTVQGATGSNGP
+51 GAVTVQGASGASGP
-65 LSTSS
+65 LSTASL
-70 VLSSVDVLGAD
+70 LSSVDILGAD

-151 FPLELDSIEVVR
+151 FPMELDSIEVVR

-187 DYTKARIRYGSYNT
+187 DYTKARLRYGSFNT
-201 QETQLAKGIES
+201 QETQFAKGIQG

-222 YQKSDGYRD
+222 YQKSAGYRD
-231 HAQADKFSMA
+231 HAEADKFSMS

-250 NRYRIGLI
+250 NSYRIGLI

-271 LSEEDAH
+271 LSEDDARR
-278 QHPTMTNSYNATD
+278 HPTMTNRYNASD

-299 LSVHFDTE
+299 VSVHFDTE
-307 LSDTLAWAA
+307 LADTLAWSA

-355 RPEVSW
+355 RPQVSW
-361 LYDFALEGGADMQ
+361 LYDFALEGGADTQ
-374 QQHNKSERYR
+374 QQQNRSERYR
-384 TKDRVRQA
+384 TLDRARLA

-404 GAYVQAEI
+404 GAYMQAEI

-428 IQGDF
+428 IQGNF

-448 LIKQPKLSVVYSPWD
+448 LIRQPKLSVVYSPWD

-477 GTGAAAYKIPPRDT
+477 GSGAAAYKIPPRDT

-506 FTPADWIDGRV
+506 FTPADWVDGRV
-517 AYWQQKASG
+517 AYWQQEASG

-541 VGQTRRWGYDAQ
+541 VGETRRWGYDAQ
-553 VNLHPNERTDLWMAY
+553 LNLHPNERTEIWLAY

-575 LQPSSTLPNSKGQ
+575 LQPSATLPNSKGQ

-599 AGVSYKATPALQL
+599 AGVSFKATPALQL
-612 TAWMNGQTNYYLER
+612 TAWMNGQTHYYLER
-626 ENTRGTY
+626 ENTQGTY

-641 GASYRVTESVSVDL
+641 GATYRVTESLSVDL

-665 EYVWYDPDG
+665 EYAWYDPDG
-674 AQASLH
+674 AKASLH
-680 SPGDGRALYTGVSVD
+680 SPGDGRALYSGVTLD

>member
-1 MPAPLTLPCAKRVCV
+1 MPAPCTLPRAPRIAVPC
-16 SRSLWPL
+16 SLWSL
-23 LSVGLFAI
+23 LWANLFALS
-31 NPLPLVLAEA
+31 PLATA
-41 SRTEDSTLTL
+41 SETSALTL
-51 GTVTVQGATGSNGP
+51 GTVAVLGTSDASGP
-65 LSTSS
+65 LSTRR
-70 VLSSVDVLGAD
+70 VLSSVDILGAD

-90 SWELFSRAPGVMLT
+90 SWELFSRAPGVLLT

-201 QETQLAKGIES
+201 RETQFAKGIEG

-222 YQKSDGYRD
+222 YQASDGYRD
-231 HAQADKFSMA
+231 HAEADKFSLS

-271 LSEEDAH
+271 LSEEDARH
-278 QHPTMTNSYNATD
+278 HPSMSNRYNATD

-299 LSVHFDTE
+299 VSVHFDTE
-307 LSDTLAWAA
+307 LTETLAWSA
-316 KTYVNTFDDRRW
+316 KTYLNSFDDRRW
-328 TQYWRTSA
+328 TQYWRTSP
-336 QQERDAYE
+336 QQERDADE

-355 RPEVSW
+355 RPHVSW

-374 QQHNKSERYR
+374 QQQNKSERYR
-384 TKDRVRQA
+384 TQQRVRLA
-392 QTRDQQFDFDTY
+392 QTRDQHFDFDTY

-412 KPFESLK
+412 KPFESLT
-419 IIPAYRVDK
+419 IIPAYRVDT
-428 IQGDF
+428 IQGHF
-433 TNEMTGLDYD
+433 TNEMTGIDYA

-448 LIKQPKLSVVYSPWD
+448 LIKQPKLSVVYSPWE

-477 GTGAAAYKIPPRDT
+477 GTGAAAYKVPPRDT
-491 DLAPSINEGWETGIK
+491 DLAPSINDGWETGIK
-506 FTPADWIDGRV
+506 FTPADWIDGRI
-517 AYWQQKASG
+517 AYWQQDASG

-541 VGQTRRWGYDAQ
+541 VGETRRWGYDAQ
-553 VNLHPNERTDLWMAY
+553 LNLRPNERIDVWLAY

-575 LQPSSTLPNSKGQ
+575 LQPSATLPNSKGR

-612 TAWMNGQTNYYLER
+612 SAWMNGQTDYYLER
-626 ENTRGTY
+626 ENTKGTY

-641 GASYRVTESVSVDL
+641 GATYQVTESVSVDL
-655 QLKNLTNRYY
+655 QLKNLTNRDYA
-665 EYVWYDPDG
+665 YVWYDPDG
-674 AQASLH
+674 AQAPLH
-680 SPGDGRALYTGVSVD
+680 SPGDGRALYSGVTLD

>member
-1 MPAPLTLPCAKRVCV
+1 MPARMTLPRAKRVSV
-16 SRSLWPL
+16 SRPLWPL
-23 LSVGLFAI
+23 LSIGLFAL
-31 NPLPLVLAEA
+31 NPLSSALAETGK
-41 SRTEDSTLTL
+41 TEDSTLTL
-51 GTVTVQGATGSNGP
+51 GTVTVQGASASSGP

-70 VLSSVDVLGAD
+70 VLSSVDILGAD

-90 SWELFSRAPGVMLT
+90 SWELFSRAPGVILT

-151 FPLELDSIEVVR
+151 FPMELDSIEVVR

-187 DYTKARIRYGSYNT
+187 DYTKARVRYGSYNT
-201 QETQLAKGIES
+201 QETQLAKGIEG

-231 HAQADKFSMA
+231 HAEADKFSMS

-250 NRYRIGLI
+250 NSYRIGLI

-299 LSVHFDTE
+299 VSLHFDTDLAE
-307 LSDTLAWAA
+307 TLAWSA

-355 RPEVSW
+355 RPQVSW

-374 QQHNKSERYR
+374 QQQNKSERYR
-384 TKDRVRQA
+384 TKDRLRLA
-392 QTRDQQFDFDTY
+392 QTRDQRFDFDTY

-419 IIPAYRVDK
+419 IVPAYRVDK

-433 TNEMTGLDYD
+433 TNEMTGMDYD

-491 DLAPSINEGWETGIK
+491 NLAPSINDGWETGIK
-506 FTPADWIDGRV
+506 FTPADWIDGRI
-517 AYWQQKASG
+517 AYWQQEASG

-541 VGQTRRWGYDAQ
+541 VGETRRWGYDAQ
-553 VNLHPNERTDLWMAY
+553 VNLHPDERTEIWMAY
-568 AWQYSKI
+568 SWQYSKI
-575 LQPSSTLPNSKGQ
+575 LQPSATLPNSKGQ

-599 AGVSYKATPALQL
+599 AGVSYKATRALQL

-626 ENTRGTY
+626 ENTKGTY

-641 GASYRVTESVSVDL
+641 GATYQVTESVSVDL

-680 SPGDGRALYTGVSVD
+680 SPGDGRALYTGVTVD